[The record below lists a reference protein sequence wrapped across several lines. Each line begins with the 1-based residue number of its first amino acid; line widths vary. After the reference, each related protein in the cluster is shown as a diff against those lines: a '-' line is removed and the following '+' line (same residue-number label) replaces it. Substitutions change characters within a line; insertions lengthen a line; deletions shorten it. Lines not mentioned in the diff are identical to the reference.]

1 MTDKKTKDTKI
12 AGKKNCS
19 KDQITRIPYNYTK
32 KTGTRV
38 HVPETCIKDRGLYG
52 KTPVTNRIPYN
63 TTSTFNID
71 ELSKFGYSDI
81 MKKKVSERH
90 NSLKHAINKYGSLN
104 VMKKLNILMILNRNT
119 NPSLA
124 NRFQNDRNWI
134 INSYGKGH
142 YSV

>member
-1 MTDKKTKDTKI
+1 MTDKNKKDTKI
-12 AGKKNCS
+12 AGKKCS
-19 KDQITRIPYNYTK
+19 KDEITRIPYNYTK
-32 KTGTRV
+32 KSGT
-38 HVPETCIKDRGLYG
+38 HVYVSQTCIKDRGLPG
-52 KTPVTNRIPYN
+52 KTPVTNKIPYN

-71 ELSKFGYSDI
+71 ELSKYGYSDI

-90 NSLKHAINKYGSLN
+90 NSLQNAINKYGSLN
-104 VMKKLNILMILNRNT
+104 VMKKLNILMILNKNT

-134 INSYGKGH
+134 IKLYGKQH